1 MLALGPVPRI
11 LELTPTV
18 KDFMGW
24 KLAADFPDRI
34 RSLRD
39 VLGMTQAELANLFG
53 VSSGQISSWE
63 RGLQKPH
70 KKNLRR
76 VAQEQGWP
84 FEIFTEG
91 GPMPPDAV
99 SLAPNST
106 SGAKQARVA
115 RILKKLSWASGGL
128 SEASRLL
135 AEGATQD
142 AEAVLRRVV
151 RVEDYD
157 NGEV

>member
-1 MLALGPVPRI
+1 MVAATSVPR
-11 LELTPTV
+11 LLGVTRTV
-18 KDFMGW
+18 KGFMAW
-24 KLAADFPDRI
+24 KLASDFPDRI
-34 RSLRD
+34 RNLRD
-39 VLGMTQAELANLFG
+39 ALGMTQAELANLFG
-53 VSSGQISSWE
+53 VSSGQVSSWE

-76 VAQEQGWP
+76 WASEHGWP
-84 FEIFTEG
+84 LNIFAEG
-91 GPMPPDAV
+91 GPMPLDVV
-99 SLAPNST
+99 SLTPSST
-106 SGAKQARVA
+106 LGAKEVRVA
-115 RILKKLSWASGGL
+115 RILKRLSWASGGL

-157 NGEV
+157 NEEA